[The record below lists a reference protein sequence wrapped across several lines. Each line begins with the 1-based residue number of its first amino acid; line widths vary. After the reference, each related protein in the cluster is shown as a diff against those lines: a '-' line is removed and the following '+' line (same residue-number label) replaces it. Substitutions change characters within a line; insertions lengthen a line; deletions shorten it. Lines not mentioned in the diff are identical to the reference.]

1 MAHWQSSRAAA
12 GAATLR
18 RTDKEDA
25 NEAFMIVKNAVDD
38 SRMDNVIAPTVNGAM
53 LADLYEN
60 SKGHTG

>member
-12 GAATLR
+12 EAARPR

-38 SRMDNVIAPTVNGAM
+38 SRMDDAIAPSVNGAM
-53 LADLYEN
+53 LAVLHEN
-60 SKGHTG
+60 SKRHTG